1 MGSKNS
7 NGRRKTLALLA
18 ATATLAGGLTAGT
31 AWAGG
36 GGDQGGTGGG
46 GSAAQFWAYKD
57 DATGSWGSATDLNS
71 VSRAMA
77 WKGVT
82 MDDSAGKAAK
92 ALSDANA
99 ECVAGFRQRHPG
111 ESDGDCRVVAVG
123 AASGNGST
131 TSVWNGSGVYD
142 AKIWKDNWYKNIAPN
157 EYLYAGSQ
165 HYHTGDGFSDDP
177 SNSVDKIMERH
188 VDSTRSIVVIVLDK
202 SSPPRRTT
210 R

>member
-111 ESDGDCRVVAVG
+111 EGDGDCRVVAVARRPATG
-123 AASGNGST
+123 PPPACGTGPAST
-131 TSVWNGSGVYD
+131 TRRYGRT
-142 AKIWKDNWYKNIAPN
+142 
-157 EYLYAGSQ
+157 
-165 HYHTGDGFSDDP
+165 TGTRTSRQMNTFMQALSTTIP
-177 SNSVDKIMERH
+177 AMASATIRRTA
-188 VDSTRSIVVIVLDK
+188 STRSWNAMSTRPAA
-202 SSPPRRTT
+202 SS
-210 R
+210 

>member
-31 AWAGG
+31 AYAGGG

-46 GSAAQFWAYKD
+46 GSSTQFWAYKD

-77 WKGVT
+77 ARGVR

-99 ECVAGFRQRHPG
+99 ECVEIERA
-111 ESDGDCRVVAVG
+111 SCR
-123 AASGNGST
+123 
-131 TSVWNGSGVYD
+131 
-142 AKIWKDNWYKNIAPN
+142 
-157 EYLYAGSQ
+157 
-165 HYHTGDGFSDDP
+165 
-177 SNSVDKIMERH
+177 ER
-188 VDSTRSIVVIVLDK
+188 V
-202 SSPPRRTT
+202 
-210 R
+210 

>member
-18 ATATLAGGLTAGT
+18 ATTTLAGGLTAGT

-111 ESDGDCRVVAVG
+111 EGDGDCRVVAVG

-131 TSVWNGSGVYD
+131 TSVERVRRLRRED
-142 AKIWKDNWYKNIAPN
+142 
-157 EYLYAGSQ
+157 
-165 HYHTGDGFSDDP
+165 
-177 SNSVDKIMERH
+177 MEGQLAAEEHRRTKMNTFTQ
-188 VDSTRSIVVIVLDK
+188 DLSTTIPAMASATIRRTASTRSWHAISTRPAA
-202 SSPPRRTT
+202 SS
-210 R
+210 

>member
-111 ESDGDCRVVAVG
+111 EGDGVRQRVHHQRVETGPA
-123 AASGNGST
+123 ST
-131 TSVWNGSGVYD
+131 TRRYGRT
-142 AKIWKDNWYKNIAPN
+142 
-157 EYLYAGSQ
+157 
-165 HYHTGDGFSDDP
+165 TGTRTSRQMNTFMQALSTTIP
-177 SNSVDKIMERH
+177 AMASATIRRTA
-188 VDSTRSIVVIVLDK
+188 STRSWNAMSTRPAA
-202 SSPPRRTT
+202 SS
-210 R
+210 

>member
-71 VSRAMA
+71 GAA
-77 WKGVT
+77 PWP
-82 MDDSAGKAAK
+82 GKA
-92 ALSDANA
+92 
-99 ECVAGFRQRHPG
+99 
-111 ESDGDCRVVAVG
+111 
-123 AASGNGST
+123 
-131 TSVWNGSGVYD
+131 
-142 AKIWKDNWYKNIAPN
+142 
-157 EYLYAGSQ
+157 
-165 HYHTGDGFSDDP
+165 
-177 SNSVDKIMERH
+177 
-188 VDSTRSIVVIVLDK
+188 
-202 SSPPRRTT
+202 
-210 R
+210 